1 MNRKL
6 LLWILGVILVC
17 VVGLFL
23 KKIYKKSQLQQN
35 VSVEMLPK
43 SVKIR
48 FFSMD
53 LHIAVI
59 EDLRNLFDEL
69 GGYEVH
75 NWNLSGHGWVL
86 GKKQDNVEIV
96 NSKTWHNLDQ
106 EMVDKFYDK
115 YKDYLNQFDAFIVT
129 HNASFALLYEKF
141 NKPIIIVNSTRY
153 ENPFT
158 NDPIKWKWL
167 DDYLKKGVAEG
178 RIFIVSNNKGDQ
190 NYLEYF
196 TGLKSE
202 HIPSMCLYT
211 QAKYRG
217 IKDGFILNAHNKQE
231 VLANI
236 SPTNASLIQ
245 NEKLEK
251 KYKWQDLY
259 DFKGIVHFPYQISTM
274 SIFEQYSANVPLFF
288 PTKEFLLNLHGM
300 YPKHILSELSFYQ
313 VSNLPSSDMLGNPNN
328 TNDSKVLQ
336 EWAAAADFYDVKNMP
351 YIQYFDSFK
360 HLENLLKSVNL
371 QEISSNMEQYNI
383 KRKADAVERWKRL
396 LQDVEKKIR

>member
-1 MNRKL
+1 MSSKL
-6 LLWILGVILVC
+6 LLWILTVILVC
-17 VVGLFL
+17 TAGLFV

-35 VSVEMLPK
+35 ASVEILPK
-43 SVKIR
+43 SDKIR

-53 LHIAVI
+53 LHVAVV
-59 EDLRNLFDEL
+59 EDVRNIFEEC
-69 GGYEVH
+69 GEYEVH
-75 NWNLSGHGWVL
+75 NWNLSDHGWVL

-96 NSKTWHNLDQ
+96 NSKTWYNLDQ

-158 NDPIKWKWL
+158 NDPVKWKWL

-190 NYLEYF
+190 HYLEYL
-196 TGLKSE
+196 TGLKSK

-211 QAKYRG
+211 NAKYRG
-217 IKDGFILNAHNKQE
+217 IKDGFILNAHNKSE

-236 SPTNASLIQ
+236 SSTNASLIQ
-245 NEKLEK
+245 NDKLKK

-288 PTKEFLLNLHGM
+288 PTKEFLLKLHST
-300 YPKHILSELSFYQ
+300 YPKHVLSKLSFYQ
-313 VSNLPSSDMLGNPNN
+313 VSNAPSSEILGNPNN
-328 TNDSKVLQ
+328 TNDPKVLQ
-336 EWAAAADFYDVKNMP
+336 RWIDAADFYDPENMP
-351 YIQYFDSFK
+351 YIQYFDSFE
-360 HLENLLKSVNL
+360 HLEHLLQTVNV
-371 QEISSNMEQYNI
+371 QEISSNMKQYNI
-383 KRKADAVERWKRL
+383 KRKAEAVEAWKRL
-396 LQDVEKKIR
+396 LQDVEKKI

>member
-1 MNRKL
+1 MGKKV
-6 LLWILGVILVC
+6 LLWLMATILVC
-17 VVGLFL
+17 VVGLCV

-43 SVKIR
+43 SEKIR
-48 FFSMD
+48 LFSMD

-86 GKKQDNVEIV
+86 GKKLDNVEIV
-96 NSKTWHNLDQ
+96 NSQTWRDLDQ

-167 DDYLKKGVAEG
+167 DDYLKKGVEEG

-190 NYLEYF
+190 HYLEYF
-196 TGLKSE
+196 TGLKST
-202 HIPSMCLYT
+202 HIPSICLYT
-211 QAKYRG
+211 EAKYKG
-217 IKDGFILNAHNKQE
+217 LHDGFIVNSHNKQE
-231 VLANI
+231 ILSNI
-236 SPTNASLIQ
+236 SNNTFFQ
-245 NEKLEK
+245 NDKLGK

-288 PTKEFLLNLHGM
+288 PTKEFLLKLHGM

-313 VSNLPSSDMLGNPNN
+313 VANAPSSEILGNPNN
-328 TNDSKVLQ
+328 TNDPKVLQ
-336 EWAAAADFYDVKNMP
+336 QWINVADFYDPENMP
-351 YIQYFDSFK
+351 YIQYFDSFE
-360 HLENLLKSVNL
+360 HLEHLLQTVNV
-371 QEISSNMEQYNI
+371 QEISSNIEKYNV
-383 KRKADAVERWKRL
+383 KRKADAVEGWKRL
-396 LQDVEKKIR
+396 LEDVEKKI